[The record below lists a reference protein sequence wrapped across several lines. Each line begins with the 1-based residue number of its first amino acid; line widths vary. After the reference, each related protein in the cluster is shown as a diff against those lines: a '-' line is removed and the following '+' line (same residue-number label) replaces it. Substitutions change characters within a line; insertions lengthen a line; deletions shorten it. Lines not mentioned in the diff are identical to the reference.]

1 MSLYPEDETLYSVYH
16 VADSNSTKIGNYSST
31 AAFTILINIIRRNED
46 TIAVVGEDMGE
57 YVANVNGKYTNASNI
72 REGDKL
78 VYGTFE
84 YIVVNKPKYIRLFNS
99 YKLILNTNNGRH

>member
-1 MSLYPEDETLYSVYH
+1 MSLYPEDEQLYSVYH
-16 VADSNSTKIGNYSST
+16 PVDSISTKITNYSPT
-31 AAFTILINIIRRNED
+31 VAFTIRINVIRRNED

-57 YVANVNGKYTNASNI
+57 YVANVNGKYANANNI

-84 YIVVNKPKYIRLFNS
+84 YIVVNKPKYVRLFNR